1 MNTLFMKVAS
11 PVPTATPQSRSIS
24 PAAEVS
30 DARLPTS
37 KAPAPKISARR
48 TASSTAEDE
57 ENASDCKKRVR
68 LKPESREQL
77 LERLRNPQLSLHE
90 ASILLRVSRATV
102 RRYADSGRLTCQR
115 TPGGQRRF
123 FLRDIETFYR
133 QLKMK
138 K

>member
-1 MNTLFMKVAS
+1 MKSLYMKAPSPDVFVSPRESQISVAKVPPLTPSAKVAPRRMPS
-11 PVPTATPQSRSIS
+11 QPLRHVEDAEHD
-24 PAAEVS
+24 AA
-30 DARLPTS
+30 
-37 KAPAPKISARR
+37 
-48 TASSTAEDE
+48 
-57 ENASDCKKRVR
+57 KKRVR

-102 RRYADSGRLTCQR
+102 RRYADAGRLPCER

-123 FLRDIETFYR
+123 FLRDIEMFYR
-133 QLKMK
+133 QLKAK